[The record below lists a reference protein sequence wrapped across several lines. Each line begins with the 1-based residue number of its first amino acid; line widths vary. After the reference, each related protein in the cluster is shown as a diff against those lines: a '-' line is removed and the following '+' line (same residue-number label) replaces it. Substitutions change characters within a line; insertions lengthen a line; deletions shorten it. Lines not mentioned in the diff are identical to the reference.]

1 MNTRTPDPTDPRDR
15 SVDVLG
21 LGNMGLGIAVVL
33 RDAGW
38 KVTGFDPSPKAR
50 EAADEHRVAHASSMS
65 DLKGAWA
72 VLSLPSAST
81 VEEVVPRLLA
91 ASPERIVIDATTS
104 ELDTSRRM
112 HELTAVAGGAFVDAP
127 VSGGRAGAWSGTLTS
142 FVGGT
147 QEAVTAAAP
156 LLDVIAPSWTHLGGP
171 GSGNVVKVL
180 NNLLCAA
187 NLATVAEAIDVLA
200 AHRLDVP
207 KALHA
212 LNTGSGRS
220 AVSQTVFEDG
230 ILRGKLSG
238 GFAVGLMSRD
248 VSLGMAVARA
258 AGADPVVLSAV
269 ARAWEHALTT
279 LGPAADC
286 NLAPSA
292 FTTATTILDPARLRQ
307 SARSGTADENEESVK

>member
-1 MNTRTPDPTDPRDR
+1 MNTRTPDLTEPRDR

-38 KVTGFDPSPKAR
+38 KVTGFDPSPKAH
-50 EAADEHRVAHASSMS
+50 EAADEHGIAHAASLS

-72 VLSLPSAST
+72 VLSLPSART
-81 VEEVVPRLLA
+81 VEEVVPRLMA
-91 ASPERIVIDATTS
+91 ARPERVMIDATTS
-104 ELDTSRRM
+104 EPDTSRRM
-112 HELTAVAGGAFVDAP
+112 HELTAAAGGAFVDAP

-147 QEAVTAAAP
+147 DDAVKAAAP
-156 LLDVIAPSWTHLGGP
+156 LLDAIASSWTHLGGP

-207 KALHA
+207 KALRA

-220 AVSQTVFEDG
+220 AVSQTVFEDS
-230 ILRGKLSG
+230 ILRGEVSG

-248 VSLGMAVARA
+248 VSLGVAVARA
-258 AGADPVVLSAV
+258 AGADPAVLAAV
-269 ARAWEHALTT
+269 GRAWEHALAT

-286 NLAPSA
+286 NVAPSA
-292 FTTATTILDPARLRQ
+292 FTTATNALDPVQLRE
-307 SARSGTADENEESVK
+307 SARPSAADPNEERVK